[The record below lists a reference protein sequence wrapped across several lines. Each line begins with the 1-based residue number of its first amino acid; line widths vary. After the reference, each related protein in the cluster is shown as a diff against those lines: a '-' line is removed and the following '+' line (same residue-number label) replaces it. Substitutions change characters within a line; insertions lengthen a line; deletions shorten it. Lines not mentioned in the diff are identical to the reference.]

1 MILLLFFILL
11 VLIAMYAYGYMF
23 GDPYILRKV
32 LNQKSENCFEVG
44 RADKLF
50 EERSVFVKTVG
61 ITKTDIVKEMRRLN
75 C

>member
-11 VLIAMYAYGYMF
+11 VLVAMYAYGYLF

-32 LNQKSENCFEVG
+32 LNQDSDNCFEVG
-44 RADKLF
+44 RANTLF
-50 EERSVFVKTVG
+50 ENRSVFVKTVG
-61 ITKTDIVKEMRRLN
+61 ITKTDIIKEMRRLR